1 MIEGANWL
9 QSRAQH
15 WVPMPMPIT
24 AHAHGFLVG
33 MDAILLVMGGHGC
46 DIIEHGWAWVS
57 YYNRW
62 AWVRYYCSWEHGL
75 KQSILEGV
83 IE

>member
-33 MDAILLVMGGHGC
+33 MDAILLVMGGHGR
-46 DIIEHGWAWVS
+46 AW
-57 YYNRW
+57 
-62 AWVRYYCSWEHGL
+62 L
-75 KQSILEGV
+75 
-83 IE
+83 